1 MDPAEPFSGY
11 IEIPKQTAESS
22 QSAGPP
28 RPDLF
33 STDSPPD
40 FVSAV
45 GSSFEGA
52 RAPMWELKHERP
64 WHRMAAFAFGL
75 GATARDVAR
84 NLCKSE
90 PAVQNLLRQ
99 PWFQNKVTAIMA
111 EYGAKDIAQLFKAEQ
126 FNSLMTLVE
135 IRDDPKAPKASRV
148 VCARDILDRALGKP
162 IQRVENLNSAESAD
176 PVGEVERL
184 QQEVNRLKDEVM

>member
-1 MDPAEPFSGY
+1 MDPSEPFSGSV
-11 IEIPKQTAESS
+11 EL
-22 QSAGPP
+22 P
-28 RPDLF
+28 RVLSKDE
-33 STDSPPD
+33 TEPD

-45 GSSFEGA
+45 GSAFEGA
-52 RAPMWELKHERP
+52 RAPMWELKHEQP

-75 GATARDVAR
+75 GASAKDVAR
-84 NLCKSE
+84 RLGKSE

-111 EYGAKDIAQLFKAEQ
+111 EYGAKDIAIMFKAEQ

-135 IRDDPKAPKASRV
+135 IRDDEKAPKASRV

-184 QQEVNRLKDEVM
+184 QQEVNKLGDEVM